1 MQYSILAEAFEK
13 MESTIK
19 RLELTQFLV
28 ELFEKTPQEVIS
40 KIVYLI
46 QGKLR
51 PDFEG
56 IELGVAEKL
65 AIRAIS
71 KSSGIAIK
79 KLKRSIQKE
88 EI

>member
-1 MQYSILAEAFEK
+1 MFPILKNSSILADSFEK
-13 MESTIK
+13 MESTRK
-19 RLELTQFLV
+19 RLELTQMLV

-56 IELGVAEKL
+56 IELGC
-65 AIRAIS
+65 
-71 KSSGIAIK
+71 
-79 KLKRSIQKE
+79 SIMSTS
-88 EI
+88 

>member
-1 MQYSILAEAFEK
+1 MQ
-13 MESTIK
+13 
-19 RLELTQFLV
+19 
-28 ELFEKTPQEVIS
+28 
-40 KIVYLI
+40 
-46 QGKLR
+46 KLR

-79 KLKRSIQKE
+79 KIEE
-88 EI
+88 EIGRASCRERV

>member
-1 MQYSILAEAFEK
+1 MEYSILADSFEK
-13 MESTIK
+13 MESTRK
-19 RLELTQFLV
+19 RLELTQMLV

-65 AIRAIS
+65 EIRAVS
-71 KSSGIAIK
+71 K
-79 KLKRSIQKE
+79 
-88 EI
+88 